1 MAIDAVP
8 KKRGPK
14 TDVLEALLKRVD
26 GLERRLKDEKKSH
39 SPSNESGPS
48 AQDDS
53 SNGDTVQQ
61 PQLNTNISNTVEESA
76 VYSPAPTRQATTLF
90 TNGKEANKSSVPSPT
105 VLPNVLL
112 DTYFMRVHGKAYHIL
127 DETTIRQRLQMNQVP
142 NHLLYA
148 IYAVS
153 ARFVAMFD
161 LEVQILKSSRYIAHP
176 NGYHAAV
183 RLSEDYVIRA
193 RAELDID
200 DPSIDNL
207 QTLLLL
213 SVAFI
218 AAGKGKKAYMLLCK
232 LRMTCQLMTVS

>member
-1 MAIDAVP
+1 
-8 KKRGPK
+8 
-14 TDVLEALLKRVD
+14 VLEALLKRVD

-39 SPSNESGPS
+39 SPSNESGPI
-48 AQDDS
+48 AHDDS

-61 PQLNTNISNTVEESA
+61 LQLDTNISNAVEESA
-76 VYSPAPTRQATTLF
+76 VYSPTPTRQAATLS
-90 TNGKEANKSSVPSPT
+90 TNGKDANKSSVPSPT
-105 VLPNVLL
+105 ILPDVLL
-112 DTYFMRVHGKAYHIL
+112 DTYFMRVHGKVYHIL
-127 DETTIRQRLQMNQVP
+127 DETIIRQRLQMNQVP

-153 ARFVAMFD
+153 ARFVVMFA
-161 LEVQILKSSRYIAHP
+161 LEVQILNSSRYTAHP

-200 DPSIDNL
+200 DPTIDNL

-213 SVAFI
+213 SVAFV

-232 LRMTCQLMTVS
+232 LRMAY